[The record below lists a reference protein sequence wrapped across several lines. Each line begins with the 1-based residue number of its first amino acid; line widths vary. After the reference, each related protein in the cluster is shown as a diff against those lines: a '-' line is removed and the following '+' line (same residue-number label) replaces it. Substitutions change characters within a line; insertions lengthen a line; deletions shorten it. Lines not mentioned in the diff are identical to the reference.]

1 MMPEMDGIEL
11 CRTLKADMQTSH
23 IPVIL
28 LTAKSESNDVLEGYQ
43 SGAEAYVSK
52 PFDPDILQLQVN
64 NIMQLVEK
72 RQKEIV
78 NADSADINATDSLGE
93 LDKAFVQKMA
103 EVVEANL
110 ANSDFSIT
118 DITEALGVSRSLLHI
133 KMKNILNMSMGDYI
147 RKKRMDKACQMLQ
160 NGYNVS
166 ETAYST
172 GFSDP
177 SYFSKTFKKYVGMSP
192 TDFCNKKI

>member
-1 MMPEMDGIEL
+1 
-11 CRTLKADMQTSH
+11 
-23 IPVIL
+23 
-28 LTAKSESNDVLEGYQ
+28 
-43 SGAEAYVSK
+43 
-52 PFDPDILQLQVN
+52 
-64 NIMQLVEK
+64 
-72 RQKEIV
+72 
-78 NADSADINATDSLGE
+78 
-93 LDKAFVQKMA
+93 MA

-177 SYFSKTFKKYVGMSP
+177 VISLRPLRSM
-192 TDFCNKKI
+192 

>member
-1 MMPEMDGIEL
+1 
-11 CRTLKADMQTSH
+11 
-23 IPVIL
+23 
-28 LTAKSESNDVLEGYQ
+28 
-43 SGAEAYVSK
+43 
-52 PFDPDILQLQVN
+52 
-64 NIMQLVEK
+64 
-72 RQKEIV
+72 
-78 NADSADINATDSLGE
+78 
-93 LDKAFVQKMA
+93 
-103 EVVEANL
+103 
-110 ANSDFSIT
+110 
-118 DITEALGVSRSLLHI
+118 
-133 KMKNILNMSMGDYI
+133 MKNILNMSMGDYI